1 MHFSS
6 FSRYL
11 SLAVCSVALSTV
23 PVLCKDPKAMES
35 KTAATP
41 KIAVVDVRRII
52 SQDAQVLKN
61 GASEEWKELFAKL
74 QDTLRPAQ
82 KEIAD
87 LEERYKKKAGELE
100 SLQKSGISSKEA
112 LRKKY
117 EEELAPLEFQ
127 LQNQYQQYQRFS
139 YDELNK
145 AQQVMGPKI
154 EKVINSIRTAQ
165 GWDIIINREA
175 IISFGPRFDITD
187 EVLNLLNKQHA
198 LEKAKKAEAK
208 AKAPATASA
217 S

>member
-1 MHFSS
+1 MQSS
-6 FSRYL
+6 LFSRYL
-11 SLAVCSVALSTV
+11 LLAACTGALSPIT
-23 PVLCKDPKAMES
+23 VLCKDPKAMES

-41 KIAVVDVRRII
+41 KMAVVDVRRII
-52 SQDAQVLKN
+52 SQDPEVLKS
-61 GASEEWKELFAKL
+61 GASDEWKEIFAKL

-87 LEERYKKKAGELE
+87 LEARYKTKAGELE
-100 SLQKSGISSKEA
+100 SLQKSGISSKDA

-145 AQQVMGPKI
+145 AQQLMGPKI

-165 GWDIIINREA
+165 GWDLVINREA

-187 EVLNLLNKQHA
+187 EVLSLLNKQFA
-198 LEKAKKAEAK
+198 LEKAKKAEVKPK
-208 AKAPATASA
+208 A
-217 S
+217 